1 MCYSM
6 IAFLLVGLC
15 YSFSETFRDFYES
28 NIKTSIFFWNDKLA
42 EQQGLSGSNKEMR
55 LHQVVYVN
63 NLIENHFFIVTHFR
77 KQGSYCTAIR
87 FCRAEAFRVRTG
99 NRNTVLIGIH
109 QMITTSVIREESVS
123 FINHFLPIGTFGS
136 FVRFVREQFCSVRIS
151 QV

>member
-63 NLIENHFFIVTHFR
+63 NLIENHLPTHCTTICFTEVT
-77 KQGSYCTAIR
+77 C
-87 FCRAEAFRVRTG
+87 CRYSLRTY
-99 NRNTVLIGIH
+99 L
-109 QMITTSVIREESVS
+109 
-123 FINHFLPIGTFGS
+123 FL
-136 FVRFVREQFCSVRIS
+136 CRII
-151 QV
+151 

>member
-63 NLIENHFFIVTHFR
+63 NLIENHFFMGLGYGYPEIHSQKYGNNSDALFFE
-77 KQGSYCTAIR
+77 SLYLYAIS
-87 FCRAEAFRVRTG
+87 G
-99 NRNTVLIGIH
+99 
-109 QMITTSVIREESVS
+109 
-123 FINHFLPIGTFGS
+123 FLFGCC
-136 FVRFVREQFCSVRIS
+136 FFM
-151 QV
+151 

>member
-1 MCYSM
+1 
-6 IAFLLVGLC
+6 
-15 YSFSETFRDFYES
+15 
-28 NIKTSIFFWNDKLA
+28 
-42 EQQGLSGSNKEMR
+42 MR

-109 QMITTSVIREESVS
+109 QMITTSVIREESVT

-136 FVRFVREQFCSVRIS
+136 FVRFVREQLCSVRNSQVRIVIALSIKLPAGTIS
-151 QV
+151 QCLDDKRLCNRLINTAISGHFVGRSIIQ